1 MNYLPYKDRLFIDD
15 ADDPD
20 WQRIFPLNLLNE
32 VFGQKKYDQMREG
45 LQGYPKDLEATV
57 LYILAPYLLR
67 SKDWNI
73 FFSRYVQGESP
84 EEIAEKNRYTITFV
98 NSVLRDIRKALR
110 NYEYELVYGMRFQ
123 RKIPW
128 TEVKPDAVHAP

>member
-32 VFGQKKYDQMREG
+32 VFGQKKYAQMREG

-57 LYILAPYLLR
+57 LYILAPCLLR
-67 SKDWNI
+67 SRDWNI
-73 FFSRYVQGESP
+73 FFSRYVQGETP

-110 NYEYELVYGMRFQ
+110 NYEHELVYGMRFQ

-128 TEVKPDAVHAP
+128 TEVKPDAVHTP